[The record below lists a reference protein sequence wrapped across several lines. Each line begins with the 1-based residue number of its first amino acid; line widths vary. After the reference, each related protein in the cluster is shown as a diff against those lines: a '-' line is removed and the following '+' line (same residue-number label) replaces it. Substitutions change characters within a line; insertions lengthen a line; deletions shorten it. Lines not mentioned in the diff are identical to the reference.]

1 MEPKS
6 ARRGEGAKR
15 PSRSAI
21 RARGVSAETLLAFL
35 HSSFHSSGKEG
46 EAQATKAAAFSPVI
60 SKKAEAR
67 RPITRRKSEEIVDRG
82 RKKAW
87 RTRFESRA
95 RFQGFDFYHATLFL
109 RHTATRLPL
118 GPLSTVILARRE
130 TRRRER
136 QLETARTIF
145 LPSTATRVD
154 EGFLDVAHLHRE
166 DGEGGGGGGK
176 RRDFSRGG
184 GVSFFLFVRQGF
196 VVRHSC
202 CSSFEWPSGHG
213 RLFARGDIFLGSGF
227 GRAVC

>member
-145 LPSTATRVD
+145 LPSTTTGVD

-166 DGEGGGGGGK
+166 EG
-176 RRDFSRGG
+176 RRRRRRRRKTEGFFAWGRC
-184 GVSFFLFVRQGF
+184 FFLPLRSPRF
-196 VVRHSC
+196 C
-202 CSSFEWPSGHG
+202 CS
-213 RLFARGDIFLGSGF
+213 AFLLL
-227 GRAVC
+227 VI

>member
-109 RHTATRLPL
+109 RHTATAPFRPIVYGNSCAEGNAAEEEGTRNCAHYLP
-118 GPLSTVILARRE
+118 PLDDDEGRRRFSRRRAPAPRG
-130 TRRRER
+130 RRRE
-136 QLETARTIF
+136 
-145 LPSTATRVD
+145 
-154 EGFLDVAHLHRE
+154 
-166 DGEGGGGGGK
+166 GGGRK

-196 VVRHSC
+196 VVLVARH
-202 CSSFEWPSGHG
+202 
-213 RLFARGDIFLGSGF
+213 LN
-227 GRAVC
+227 GRATVVCLHVEIFFLEAGSAELYVDSF